1 MNLRIPG
8 PTPLPLEIL
17 KVMGNQMINHRGPK
31 YEAMQKEVVKKLQ
44 KVFQT
49 ENDVFLFTSSGTGGV
64 EASITNT
71 LSPGDKVLAIAAGV
85 FGDRFAACAKAFG
98 AEVVKLDFP
107 WGQAADP
114 DLIRK
119 KLEAN
124 PDTKAVLVVFNETS
138 TGVTNDMKA
147 IAEVVH
153 ESSDALILVDAI
165 SGLGAIDLRTD
176 EWGFDVVVTGSQKA
190 WMCPPG
196 LAMVSVSEK
205 AWKAHATAKMP
216 RFYWDFT
223 AMKEFA
229 EKGQTPFTPAITTIF
244 ALDKALDMILDEG
257 IENVFA
263 RHRRVG
269 EHTRSG
275 VKELGLELFADES
288 CASNT
293 VTAVKVPSD
302 IQADELLRIMRED
315 HEVLIA
321 GGMGRLKGKIVRIG
335 HLGYVF
341 EEDIDEVLEAMEAS
355 LNELRR

>member
-119 KLEAN
+119 KLKAN